1 MSKTLRWLWCS
12 CRDIG
17 HVYKGQSSDPY
28 RRYKQHDIRLRIEWG
43 MMLWSIKP
51 FHMHFDLEV
60 KYSTSQKY
68 WADRKKKELII
79 VLKSNSTA
87 GYNLLQGCPS
97 SDLLYGLEKG
107 NHEGEML
114 LLNLLFSGSY
124 LTFPV
129 YMFYSENKG
138 MLFWYWLPS
147 QLWLAP
153 LVMVFFTCERIHV
166 SCPWEAALNC
176 ASNYSSCCSKT
187 LSFSFKTPSLL
198 LVTDSTYSDRFPA
211 QPKSLH
217 VSTSVSN
224 LQQLQIHVSAD
235 LSDIQR

>member
-12 CRDIG
+12 CRDTG

-28 RRYKQHDIRLRIEWG
+28 RRYKQHDIHLCIEWG

-51 FHMHFDLEV
+51 FDMHFELEV
-60 KYSTSQKY
+60 KYSVSQMYLLDWKE
-68 WADRKKKELII
+68 KELTIA
-79 VLKSNSTA
+79 LKSNSKA
-87 GYNLLQGCPS
+87 GYNLLQGYCPS
-97 SDLLYGLEKG
+97 SDPIYGLEKG
-107 NHEGEML
+107 NHKGEML
-114 LLNLLFSGSY
+114 LLNLLFFGSY

-138 MLFWYWLPS
+138 MLFWHWLPS

-166 SCPWEAALNC
+166 SCPWEAALNR

-187 LSFSFKTPSLL
+187 LSFSFKTVPACSLL
-198 LVTDSTYSDRFPA
+198 
-211 QPKSLH
+211 QILH
-217 VSTSVSN
+217 IAADF
-224 LQQLQIHVSAD
+224 QLTQSHSM
-235 LSDIQR
+235 